1 VHDAARPGLPA
12 DALGRLIDACL
23 PNGVGGLLAL
33 PVPDTVKRARTGASA
48 PSGIAAVETTLAR
61 DRLWLAQTPQMFRAG
76 LLRAALE
83 RVLAQTA
90 NTDNTPTDEAQAM
103 EAAGFAPLL
112 VPGSGRNTK
121 ITWPDDF
128 EWVESWL

>member
-1 VHDAARPGLPA
+1 
-12 DALGRLIDACL
+12 
-23 PNGVGGLLAL
+23 
-33 PVPDTVKRARTGASA
+33 
-48 PSGIAAVETTLAR
+48 
-61 DRLWLAQTPQMFRAG
+61 
-76 LLRAALE
+76 LRAALE

>member
-1 VHDAARPGLPA
+1 
-12 DALGRLIDACL
+12 
-23 PNGVGGLLAL
+23 
-33 PVPDTVKRARTGASA
+33 
-48 PSGIAAVETTLAR
+48 
-61 DRLWLAQTPQMFRAG
+61 M
-76 LLRAALE
+76 
-83 RVLAQTA
+83 
-90 NTDNTPTDEAQAM
+90 PTDEAQAM